1 MSACRNS
8 DVERHGHEKQQK
20 RWGQMRWA
28 NKTPKFPEKWGCWGC
43 RNRAG
48 SAMTTAHVQ
57 PSVLVQ
63 AHVCYINTLLQS
75 VLTWKTE
82 LLQIHRIDHN
92 WVCWGWITAGFF
104 KHSCSPHTF
113 GRAGS
118 CRQSSFKRCCWFLSA
133 SPPPALR
140 KQHRPPCA
148 LQQNSSWS
156 PASPLPW

>member
-1 MSACRNS
+1 MKNS
-8 DVERHGHEKQQK
+8 KKGEV
-20 RWGQMRWA
+20 RWDEPRKHLNSQRSGA
-28 NKTPKFPEKWGCWGC
+28 AEDAGGC
-43 RNRAG
+43 RNRAA

-63 AHVCYINTLLQS
+63 THVCYINTLLQS
-75 VLTWKTE
+75 VFILKTE
-82 LLQIHRIDHN
+82 LLKIHRIDHN
-92 WVCWGWITAGFF
+92 WVWPMLEDESQRV
-104 KHSCSPHTF
+104 KHNCSLHTF

-133 SPPPALR
+133 SPPPVLR